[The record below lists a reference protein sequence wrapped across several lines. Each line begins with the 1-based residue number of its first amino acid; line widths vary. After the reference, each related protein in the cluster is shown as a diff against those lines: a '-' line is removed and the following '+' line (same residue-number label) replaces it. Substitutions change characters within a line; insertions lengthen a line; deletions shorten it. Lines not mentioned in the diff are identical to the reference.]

1 VDSESVKLNLLL
13 REIQPLRSFD
23 FFFANVNTLEVSHG
37 EGGHSRCPTKIVQ

>member
-23 FFFANVNTLEVSHG
+23 FFCKCEYLGSFSWRRR
-37 EGGHSRCPTKIVQ
+37 SF

>member
-23 FFFANVNTLEVSHG
+23 FFL
-37 EGGHSRCPTKIVQ
+37 QM